1 MKKSSRYVRVMWR
14 IAFASFSA
22 ALLIGVALISVYLP
36 PTDPATI
43 DVTVPDLVG
52 QIYNAGQ
59 PPVAADRFSVRIEY
73 RTDADAPPDTVLSQS
88 PAAGSTRRVI
98 IGKRPCEL
106 RLVLSAGLPT
116 LEIPNVIGL
125 QADAAEHQLRELGL
139 SVTRQLRTDARY
151 AAGQVIATQPPVGQT
166 LHPGET
172 VVLQISSTQTKRTLT
187 VPSVV
192 GAPRSVA
199 IAALR
204 RVGILI
210 KQTQYAP
217 SDQPRDTVIAQFPL
231 GNTLVAAD
239 LEGATLTLSDGS
251 LLQEAEDMPQTDPND
266 QANAE
271 AEDELQREADGDPQA
286 MPQPNP

>member
-1 MKKSSRYVRVMWR
+1 M
-14 IAFASFSA
+14 
-22 ALLIGVALISVYLP
+22 
-36 PTDPATI
+36 
-43 DVTVPDLVG
+43 
-52 QIYNAGQ
+52 
-59 PPVAADRFSVRIEY
+59 
-73 RTDADAPPDTVLSQS
+73 
-88 PAAGSTRRVI
+88 
-98 IGKRPCEL
+98 
-106 RLVLSAGLPT
+106 
-116 LEIPNVIGL
+116 
-125 QADAAEHQLRELGL
+125 
-139 SVTRQLRTDARY
+139 
-151 AAGQVIATQPPVGQT
+151 
-166 LHPGET
+166 
-172 VVLQISSTQTKRTLT
+172 LQISSTQTKRTLT
-187 VPSVV
+187 VPSVI

-217 SDQPRDTVIAQFPL
+217 SDQPRDTVIAQFPP